1 MYLKHFNFTCKPFA
15 MNPDPAFLYASDQ
28 HAAAITMLEY
38 ALESQASFCMLTGE
52 IGSGKT
58 TLIRHLI
65 RRLGDAVTVGLI
77 SNTHGRFRSITP
89 WTLSALGIT
98 PRDAT
103 DIAQYEAL
111 NEFFIQEYGQGRRTL
126 LIFDE
131 AQNLSVRTLEE
142 LRLISNLNSEEDV
155 AVQTLL
161 VGQPELRQKMERPEL
176 RQFAQRVTVDF
187 HLKAL
192 SRREAHAYVRHR
204 LAVAGGSDSIFEKKA
219 IDFIHERSG
228 GIPRLMNQLC
238 DLSLVYAFAE
248 ERQFVSVGM
257 VVKVLRDRSSGRA
270 SPLFGDV
277 TDLSA
282 DDLDDEAE
290 EPFGRP
296 SAPDKPITGLEGT
309 IDARDGLIEGRA

>member
-1 MYLKHFNFTCKPFA
+1 MYLNHFNFKCKPFA
-15 MNPDPAFLYASDQ
+15 MNPDPAFLYASKQ
-28 HAAAITMLEY
+28 HAAAFTMLEY
-38 ALESQASFCMLTGE
+38 AIESQASFCMLTGE

-77 SNTHGRFRSITP
+77 SNTHGRFRSIHP

-98 PRDAT
+98 SRDAT
-103 DIAQYEAL
+103 DIAQFEAL
-111 NEFFIQEYGQGRRTL
+111 NEFFIEEYSKGRRTL

-131 AQNLSVRTLEE
+131 AQNLSIRTLEE
-142 LRLISNLNSEEDV
+142 LRLLSNVNSEEDV

-176 RQFAQRVTVDF
+176 KQFAQRVTVDF
-187 HLKAL
+187 HLQAL
-192 SRREAHAYVRHR
+192 TRLEAHAYVRHR
-204 LAVAGGSDSIFEKKA
+204 LSVAGGSNAIFQNKA

-248 ERQFVSVGM
+248 GRQRISTALVA
-257 VVKVLRDRSSGRA
+257 KVLRDRSNGKA
-270 SPLFGDV
+270 SPLFGEVLDIPPEESS
-277 TDLSA
+277 DEGEESPA
-282 DDLDDEAE
+282 PAPAGDDRIG
-290 EPFGRP
+290 GR
-296 SAPDKPITGLEGT
+296 GGVHEG
-309 IDARDGLIEGRA
+309 RDGVLEGRA